1 MTRYGS
7 VIGLRPE
14 GKARYLELHREGW
27 SGVLAALTAA
37 GIRNYTIFLKEPED
51 LLFGYFEYVG
61 SDFAADQA
69 RLAEDPLTQEWQR
82 LVGPMQRPLDTRA
95 PGEWWAGMGEIFHL
109 P

>member
-1 MTRYGS
+1 MTRHGS

-27 SGVLAALTAA
+27 PGVLAALTAA
-37 GIRNYTIFLKEPED
+37 GIRNYSIFLKEPED

-61 SDFAADQA
+61 NDFAADQA

-82 LVGPMQRPLDTRA
+82 LVGPLQKPLETRA
-95 PGEWWAGMGEIFHL
+95 PGEWWAGLGEIFHL

>member
-14 GKARYLELHREGW
+14 GKARYLELHREAW
-27 SGVLAALTAA
+27 PGVLAALTAA

-95 PGEWWAGMGEIFHL
+95 PGDWWAAMGEIFHL